1 MCQCG
6 AKMLCRIDWY
16 SSNIVI
22 LRWST
27 KPYTTSEKYTPTLA
41 PSIFCSELESPV
53 SFLIGVSLLFRVRR
67 QKYSNKTEHLIML
80 ISSLGTLDE
89 FDISSGSGTKELN
102 IVHIMV

>member
-1 MCQCG
+1 MIYQAIYKFG
-6 AKMLCRIDWY
+6 KIHPHPSPFHFLFRTWK
-16 SSNIVI
+16 SS
-22 LRWST
+22 
-27 KPYTTSEKYTPTLA
+27 
-41 PSIFCSELESPV
+41 V

-67 QKYSNKTEHLIML
+67 QKYSIKTEHLIML